1 VKAISEQ
8 SLFSKIGLLA
18 IILAIFVLPASSA
31 DLSVGITKCGF
42 IDKEFKFRGT
52 SLQQAA
58 CLLRR
63 VMEFGHIVT
72 QPATLPVFLRANI
85 GKPVAHD
92 RNQLR
97 AYLSS
102 LSLDEEA
109 VGGSLDAKLS
119 RANNNDSEAPEAR
132 YFVIHDTSTEL
143 KEQTTFPSDMD
154 TADNWN
160 DLSRYA
166 RPEADAH
173 FYINRRGE
181 GLVAHDLSVPCF
193 AIRLERD
200 DQTGGLA
207 LGLFIH
213 VELEQ
218 LRLKDPAHPDGY
230 FSKAP
235 QPGFTNQQY
244 EKLALM
250 YLVASTRAGRY
261 LVPGF
266 HGAIDEDISGSHD
279 DPQNFDLG
287 NFDKVLMTTSRK
299 ILRTSGGT

>member
-1 VKAISEQ
+1 
-8 SLFSKIGLLA
+8 
-18 IILAIFVLPASSA
+18 
-31 DLSVGITKCGF
+31 
-42 IDKEFKFRGT
+42 
-52 SLQQAA
+52 
-58 CLLRR
+58 
-63 VMEFGHIVT
+63 M
-72 QPATLPVFLRANI
+72 
-85 GKPVAHD
+85 
-92 RNQLR
+92 
-97 AYLSS
+97 
-102 LSLDEEA
+102 
-109 VGGSLDAKLS
+109 
-119 RANNNDSEAPEAR
+119 
-132 YFVIHDTSTEL
+132 
-143 KEQTTFPSDMD
+143 
-154 TADNWN
+154 
-160 DLSRYA
+160 
-166 RPEADAH
+166 
-173 FYINRRGE
+173 
-181 GLVAHDLSVPCF
+181 
-193 AIRLERD
+193 
-200 DQTGGLA
+200 
-207 LGLFIH
+207 GLFIH

>member
-1 VKAISEQ
+1 
-8 SLFSKIGLLA
+8 
-18 IILAIFVLPASSA
+18 
-31 DLSVGITKCGF
+31 
-42 IDKEFKFRGT
+42 
-52 SLQQAA
+52 
-58 CLLRR
+58 
-63 VMEFGHIVT
+63 
-72 QPATLPVFLRANI
+72 
-85 GKPVAHD
+85 
-92 RNQLR
+92 
-97 AYLSS
+97 
-102 LSLDEEA
+102 
-109 VGGSLDAKLS
+109 
-119 RANNNDSEAPEAR
+119 
-132 YFVIHDTSTEL
+132 
-143 KEQTTFPSDMD
+143 
-154 TADNWN
+154 
-160 DLSRYA
+160 
-166 RPEADAH
+166 
-173 FYINRRGE
+173 
-181 GLVAHDLSVPCF
+181 
-193 AIRLERD
+193 
-200 DQTGGLA
+200 
-207 LGLFIH
+207 LFIH